1 MTPTTPTTPTTPA
14 TPSADNDLPEDKP
27 TLDPK
32 LLARLD
38 ELDRYIQPAAELPEK
53 ATQQAAGARQT
64 EPLPFCLDGVAPCVL
79 EAHRATALWARD
91 IIKHRQPLRWL
102 TIYGASGCGKTHL
115 SKLARYAIRQAGIE
129 CQMHNWPRCLV
140 RILSGEYGL
149 IGHLCRLPV
158 LILDDL
164 GAEYIESDRSAALD
178 ASKLYEILDGRLTK
192 WTLIS
197 SNLSPEHIGDRL
209 DVRIRSRLYRGHNEI
224 IDMSSAEDYG
234 YKQFKTRACHA
245 NQST

>member
-1 MTPTTPTTPTTPA
+1 MMTPA
-14 TPSADNDLPEDKP
+14 TPSTNNDPPEDEP
-27 TLDPK
+27 TLDPQ

-38 ELDRYIQPAAELPEK
+38 ALDRYIQPAAESPEET
-53 ATQQAAGARQT
+53 TQQAAGARQT

-79 EAHRATALWARD
+79 EAHRAAALWTRD
-91 IIKHRQPLRWL
+91 VIKHRPNIRWL

-115 SKLARYAIRQAGIE
+115 SKLARHAIRQAGIE

-178 ASKLYEILDGRLTK
+178 ASKLYEILDDRLTK

-209 DVRIRSRLYRGHNEI
+209 DVRIRSRLYRGRNEI

-245 NQST
+245 NQSI